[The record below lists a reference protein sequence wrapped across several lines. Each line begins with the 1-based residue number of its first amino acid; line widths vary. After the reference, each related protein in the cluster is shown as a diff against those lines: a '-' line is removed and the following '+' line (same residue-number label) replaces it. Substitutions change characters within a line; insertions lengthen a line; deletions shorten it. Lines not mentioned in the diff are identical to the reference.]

1 MRNSKLTPVIL
12 LLPLMAVTLTVII
25 ACVNVLLQSIGYVP
39 AFGLTKITL
48 GYYREVFKRP
58 EFLSALWVSLRI
70 AFVSTLLAAALGTL
84 LCAALVKRRAG
95 GGMLYTVRF
104 PILCPTR
111 WLRCSS

>member
-48 GYYREVFKRP
+48 GNSGR
-58 EFLSALWVSLRI
+58 LNTSL
-70 AFVSTLLAAALGTL
+70 
-84 LCAALVKRRAG
+84 
-95 GGMLYTVRF
+95 
-104 PILCPTR
+104 
-111 WLRCSS
+111 